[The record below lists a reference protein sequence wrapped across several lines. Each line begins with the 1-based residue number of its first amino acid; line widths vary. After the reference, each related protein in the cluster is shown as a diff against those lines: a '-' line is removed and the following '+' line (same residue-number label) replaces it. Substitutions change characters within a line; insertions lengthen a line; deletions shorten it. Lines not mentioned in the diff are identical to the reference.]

1 MPEIKKSYR
10 LDASTYLFRLA
21 TESVRLFSNRE
32 GQFAT
37 ISQVVEARAGVAS
50 EIPANYKPDEL
61 KKHLKII
68 PTDGEIPVILEILPT
83 AGDDVEHAI
92 PAISK
97 ALSESISFASA
108 ISIMLF
114 DYVVEENKTE
124 VLTKLGLTVAEAR
137 EYSSL
142 LRGRNDNVVPIG
154 GQPDN

>member
-1 MPEIKKSYR
+1 MPEIKKLYR

-32 GQFAT
+32 GQFTT
-37 ISQVVEARAGVAS
+37 ISQVVESRAGMAGD
-50 EIPANYKPDEL
+50 IPVNYKPDEL

-68 PTDGEIPVILEILPT
+68 PTDGEIPIILEILPA

-97 ALSESISFASA
+97 ALSESVSFASA

-124 VLTKLGLTVAEAR
+124 VLTKLGLTVAEAH

-154 GQPDN
+154 GRPDN

>member
-1 MPEIKKSYR
+1 MPEIRKAYR

-37 ISQVVEARAGVAS
+37 ISQVVESRAGVAKD
-50 EIPANYKPDEL
+50 IPANYEPNEL
-61 KKHLKII
+61 KKHLGII
-68 PTDGEIPVILEILPT
+68 PTDGEIPIILEILPT
-83 AGDDVEHAI
+83 AGDDVEQAI
-92 PAISK
+92 PAISR
-97 ALSESISFASA
+97 ALSESISFANA

-137 EYSSL
+137 EYSCL
-142 LRGRNDNVVPIG
+142 LRVRNDNVVPIG
-154 GQPDN
+154 GQPGN

>member
-21 TESVRLFSNRE
+21 TESVRLFSNKE
-32 GQFAT
+32 GRFVT
-37 ISQVVEARAGVAS
+37 ISQVVESRAGVAS
-50 EIPANYKPDEL
+50 DIPINYKPEEL

-68 PTDGEIPVILEILPT
+68 PTDGEIPIILEILHT

-124 VLTKLGLTVAEAR
+124 VLTKLGLTLAEAR
-137 EYSSL
+137 EYSTL
-142 LRGRNDNVVPIG
+142 LRDRNDNVVPIG
-154 GQPDN
+154 GRPDN